1 MCLVLGEAESITAHT
16 VCKWKVP
23 GSLQRSGFHSVTA
36 TVLTEHLRKPNG
48 GANKRHI

>member
-1 MCLVLGEAESITAHT
+1 MCLVLGKAESITGHT

-23 GSLQRSGFHSVTA
+23 GLLQRLGFDSVMA

-48 GANKRHI
+48 RANKRQI